1 MVDWI
6 SLCGREWAEK
16 LRPTLDDQ
24 DWAQLNTFVEECSS
38 DDNVKPPPHS
48 ICAALRLTPPGEVRV
63 VIVGQDPY
71 PTDGQ
76 ANGLAFAVS
85 GSTVP
90 QTLKNIFKELN
101 CDVCVP
107 IPNGGNLEPWARRGV
122 LLLNATLTFRE
133 GDSARH
139 RLMWKPFT
147 DSVIRIAEES
157 DPVFILW
164 GRVAQEKVLALIDQ
178 NRRMVIMSPHPAQRS
193 ARTGFF
199 GSKPFS
205 RTNQA
210 LISATGR
217 GIDWTL

>member
-1 MVDWI
+1 MVDWA
-6 SLCGREWAEK
+6 SLCGREWAQK
-16 LRPTLDDQ
+16 LRPTLDEQ
-24 DWAQLNTFVEECSS
+24 RWAKLDAFVEECSG
-38 DDNVKPPPHS
+38 DDHVKPRQDL
-48 ICAALRLTPPGEVRV
+48 ICAALRHTPPSKVRV

-76 ANGLAFAVS
+76 ANGLAFAAS
-85 GSTVP
+85 GDTVP
-90 QTLKNIFKELN
+90 QTLKNIFRELN

-107 IPNGGNLEPWARRGV
+107 IPDGGNLEPWARRGV

-133 GDSARH
+133 GDSPRH
-139 RLMWKPFT
+139 RQMWKPFT

-164 GRVAQEKVLALIDQ
+164 GKVAQKKVLGLIDEE
-178 NRRMVIMSPHPAQRS
+178 RRMVIKSPHPSPLA

-205 RTNQA
+205 RTNQT
-210 LISATGR
+210 LISARGR

>member
-1 MVDWI
+1 MVDWA

-16 LRPTLDDQ
+16 LRPTLDDRYQ
-24 DWAQLNTFVEECSS
+24 VELDAFVEECSS
-38 DDNVKPPPHS
+38 DARVTPPPDL
-48 ICAALRLTPPGEVRV
+48 IFAALRVTPPSAVRV

-71 PTDGQ
+71 PTDGR

-85 GSTVP
+85 GRAVP

-107 IPNGGNLEPWARRGV
+107 IPDGGDLEPWARRGV
-122 LLLNATLTFRE
+122 LLLNATLTFRL

-139 RLMWKPFT
+139 QRMWKPFT
-147 DSVIRIAEES
+147 DSVIKIAQES
-157 DPVFILW
+157 NPVFILW
-164 GRVAQEKVLALIDQ
+164 GKVAQEKVLALIDEQ
-178 NRRMVIMSPHPAQRS
+178 GRMVIKSPHPSAKAARS
-193 ARTGFF
+193 GFF

-210 LISATGR
+210 LIAATGR